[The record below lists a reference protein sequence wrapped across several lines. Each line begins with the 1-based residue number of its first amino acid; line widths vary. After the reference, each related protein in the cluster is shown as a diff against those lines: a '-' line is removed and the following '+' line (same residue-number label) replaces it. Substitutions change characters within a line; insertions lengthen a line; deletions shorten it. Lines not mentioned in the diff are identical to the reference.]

1 MQINQAQLAV
11 NSYTTTIKADFTAT
25 DTTGSQTS
33 TDTTQDTLA
42 QDIKDGKVSAK
53 DISNS
58 YIFKYNLEIQSIATT
73 TSTVQGAG
81 QSLDK
86 VKELLSKLDVSKTGY
101 SGKEIQDMTPDEA
114 KALVA
119 DDGFFG
125 VAQTSKRLSDFVL
138 AGGGDD
144 VEKLKAGR
152 EGMLKGFKDA
162 EQIWGEKLPDIAYQT
177 IQKATETI
185 DKKIEELGG
194 KALDATA

>member
-11 NSYTTTIKADFTAT
+11 NSFTTTIKADFTAT

-53 DISNS
+53 DNSNS

-101 SGKEIQDMTPDEA
+101 SGKAIHDKTPYEA
-114 KALVA
+114 NVFVA

-125 VAQTSKRLSDFVL
+125 VSQSSKRLSDFVL